1 MKSLLT
7 LVFVTLLFPAI
18 TGCKKEKHA
27 TPVISPTPC
36 TSTIYGYYGAI
47 NDDLYGPVAPYMFGT
62 FNSSSATSTGIATIH
77 THIRIG
83 DATYN
88 TTDNCYY
95 TLIAGLANPT
105 LCKVS
110 STGSATYYTLPA
122 GTTTYLS
129 CLSYNAYSNKLL
141 VIQSDSVANKVSEI
155 IVGSGSNYTLAT
167 VAPISIGAYT
177 PVWLNCNPTN
187 GDIYVT
193 GYTTTNYLVSKITP
207 TSSIPID
214 SGSGVVTNLRYNT
227 SDNMM
232 YGLHYSS
239 VLPYA
244 LIRIDPAG
252 GHIAIADLPVHF
264 NSDFYSTCLDDC
276 NGRYIVSTFMYDTVG
291 SIWDE
296 SHGKIYQFDLSGSLL
311 QQDNTPGLF
320 QGLVVKH

>member
-1 MKSLLT
+1 MKSLLI
-7 LVFVTLLFPAI
+7 LVSVTLLLSGI
-18 TGCKKEKHA
+18 IGCKKEKQA
-27 TPVISPTPC
+27 TPVVPPTPC
-36 TSTIYGYYGAI
+36 TATIYGYYGAI
-47 NDDLYGPVAPYMFGT
+47 NDNLYGPVAPYLFGT
-62 FNSSSATSTGIATIH
+62 FNSSSATSSGIATIN

-110 STGSATYYTLPA
+110 STGSVTYYTLPA
-122 GTTTYLS
+122 GTTTYLG
-129 CLSYNAYSNKLL
+129 CITYNAYSNKLL
-141 VIQSDSVANKVSEI
+141 VIQSDSGANIVSEI
-155 IVGSGSNYTLAT
+155 IVGAGSNYTLAP

-244 LIRIDPAG
+244 LIRIDPSG

-276 NGRYIVSTFMYDTVG
+276 NGRYIVSTLKYDTATLSWND
-291 SIWDE
+291 SI
-296 SHGKIYQFDLSGSLL
+296 GMIYQLDLSGTLM
-311 QQDNTPGLF
+311 QQNSTSGLF